1 MLKKIPR
8 EIQVGVL
15 AAAAIVMFI
24 VGLGYLQ
31 GRSALE
37 RSRVMYTSFK
47 DIDGL
52 LAGNRILYKGMQ
64 VGQVR
69 SIAINNETG
78 RIDVSFDVSRSLD
91 VPKGTQA
98 MLVSLD
104 IFNEK
109 GIRLILSKNKEL
121 HEDGDTLRD
130 TVETGLVASVTNQ
143 LYPVKDNIN
152 SLVTRLNKTML
163 LLNGTMGDSLAYYR
177 NTELGKIVANIE
189 VVTQQLA
196 VTSGELK
203 STIVSI
209 RTTSDDVQK
218 TLAIIKKN
226 EQNIDGIL
234 KNANMFTD
242 TLRQSLGPIR
252 DNLNS
257 TMSGIRLVLDRA
269 NRGEGT
275 LGLLLKDEKLYRNL
289 ERSTEDLD
297 KLLVDIRQHPSR
309 YVHVSIF
316 GKKEKKEKE

>member
-1 MLKKIPR
+1 
-8 EIQVGVL
+8 L

-209 RTTSDDVQK
+209 RTKSDDVQK

-316 GKKEKKEKE
+316 GKKKKKEKE